1 MHTILFADD
10 TTILIESDH
19 VSTALQL
26 MNKELQKLNTWLTG
40 NKLSLNISKT
50 HYMVFDRGK
59 EKKDQESLYL
69 NTILIERVKFTKFL
83 GVIIDE
89 KLTWTH
95 HISYIKN
102 KISKGFGIILRARK
116 FFNKSALLKLY
127 NSFVLPYLIYCVEIW
142 GNASE
147 IHILPIITL
156 QKKFYVPLRFLRT

>member
-19 VSTALQL
+19 VSTALKL
-26 MNKELQKLNTWLTG
+26 MNKELQKLNTWLTA
-40 NKLSLNISKT
+40 NKLSLNTVSQT

-59 EKKDQESLYL
+59 EKNDQDSLYL
-69 NTILIERVKFTKFL
+69 NTILIERAKFTKFL

-89 KLTWTH
+89 K
-95 HISYIKN
+95 
-102 KISKGFGIILRARK
+102 FGIILRARK

-127 NSFVLPYLIYCVEIW
+127 NFFALPYLIYCVKIW
-142 GNASE
+142 GNAFE

-156 QKKFYVPLRFLRT
+156 KKKLYMPLRFLRN